1 LSRWLRGFRV
11 VEPPPWRNCGFGV
24 GMTPIQY
31 LLGGGCG
38 VLTGLILGAIG
49 GGGSILATP
58 LIIYVAGV
66 SDPHLAIGTSAL
78 CVAACAGSNLA
89 NHARSGRVR
98 WIQAGLFAVTGVI
111 GALIGSAVGKVV
123 DGRRLLALFALMMIA
138 VAVLM
143 LKRRENAGPA
153 RGAPISWAQRGK
165 LSTAGVCAGGLAGF
179 FGIGGGFLIV
189 PSLIWATGMPM
200 LDAVSSSLLAVTVFG
215 LATAFNYALA
225 GWVLWP
231 MAAAFFAGGIVGGM
245 AGAKLAVRLAASRN
259 MLGLTF
265 SGLLVLVAVYMLYR
279 SL

>member
-1 LSRWLRGFRV
+1 
-11 VEPPPWRNCGFGV
+11 
-24 GMTPIQY
+24 MTPIQY

-98 WIQAGLFAVTGVI
+98 WSQAGLFAVTGVI
-111 GALIGSAVGKVV
+111 GALAGSAVGKLV

-143 LKRRENAGPA
+143 LKRRGNV
-153 RGAPISWAQRGK
+153 RGGRGEPISWAQGGR
-165 LSTAGVCAGGLAGF
+165 LSAAGICAGGLAGF

-189 PSLIWATGMPM
+189 PSLIWAAGMPM

-215 LATAFNYALA
+215 LATALNYALA

-231 MAAAFFAGGIVGGM
+231 MAAAFFVGGLVGGV
-245 AGAKLAVRLAASRN
+245 AGAKLAVALAARRN
-259 MLGLTF
+259 MLALTF
-265 SGLLVLVAVYMLYR
+265 SGVLVLVALYILYR